1 MKSNKLNNNNLKKDS
16 IEQND
21 PQVRLIPYINSFI
34 LKMEKI
40 LDLEIMH
47 LHMG

>member
-21 PQVRLIPYINSFI
+21 PQVRLI
-34 LKMEKI
+34 EKI

>member
-21 PQVRLIPYINSFI
+21 PQVRLIPYIKKWRKF
-34 LKMEKI
+34 
-40 LDLEIMH
+40 
-47 LHMG
+47 